1 MMTKYSVRDL
11 KDRLV
16 GRGLYPTSLM
26 GRYTVYLGAVDLVI
40 WLIRRAIKLFRPASD
55 FAGGWLYFLTIVL
68 GICAFIWLFQWIR
81 RTLMWRLR
89 NRLLVTYAFIGVA
102 PIALLIAMFLAA
114 GWLFVG
120 QYAAYLA
127 TNDFK
132 SELHRLTAANNTLM
146 GGAKVLVRSNKL
158 SEGSRDLVDREIGN
172 RDFPMRE
179 VSLWYRGKGY
189 VLQGQADD
197 KPLPVPDYVRDG
209 FEAMVLDHG
218 VYLRSVSRQKVGN
231 DELVMVSS
239 VPLRKDLLGS
249 IAKDLGYVVIYPPN
263 EDDHTWKNPAASKSE
278 KQDQGDTN
286 FEVNTG
292 GKGVKVKQNGV
303 NTAKVVEAGDVPPPS
318 PSLDINLLV
327 TTANLD
333 LKLPF
338 GTFPTFTN
346 WSDGTT
352 STGALGVQTRLSQ
365 LYKRLFES
373 VGKNASMFII
383 VLVAIGIFLA
393 IIELIALFIGL
404 RLTRSITRSVA
415 ELYVATEHVNKGDFH
430 HRIQIQS
437 KDQLAALE
445 GSFNSMTA
453 SIEALII
460 EQKEKQKLESE
471 LAIAQEVQAL
481 LFPAEITQTESLE
494 MHGICRP
501 ARTVSGDYYDFLQ
514 LGQQQIGLAV
524 GDISGKGISAAL
536 LMATV
541 HAFVRAYTIEEALAE
556 AKVGAAAVATSA
568 LTIPQTGEHLPPA
581 TLLALLNEQLYRSTP
596 ASKYA
601 TMFLGF
607 YDGHRRRLTYSNAG
621 HLPPFLISADG
632 SYRKLGDGG
641 MVVGL
646 FGGVSYEN
654 DSVEMKS
661 GDIIVA
667 YSDGVTEPE
676 NEFGE
681 FGEDRL
687 AQIVRENSRLPLP
700 RIADAVIT
708 AVTDWIGGS
717 EQPDDITVVL
727 ARAR

>member
-1 MMTKYSVRDL
+1 MKRSPIREGKEWLLARGWYPRSVI
-11 KDRLV
+11 
-16 GRGLYPTSLM
+16 
-26 GRYTVYLGAVDLVI
+26 GRYTVYLGLIDLAI
-40 WLIRRAIKLFRPASD
+40 WLVRRGIKLANPKSD
-55 FAGGWLYFLTIVL
+55 FAGGWLYFLTLIL
-68 GICAFIWLFQWIR
+68 GVCAVIWLFQWIR
-81 RTLMWRLR
+81 KTLMWRLR
-89 NRLLVTYAFIGVA
+89 NRLLVTYAFIGFA
-102 PIALLIAMFLAA
+102 PVVLLLAMFFAA

-132 SELHRLTAANNTLM
+132 SELHRLTASNNTLM
-146 GGAKVLVRSNKL
+146 GGAKVLVRANKL
-158 SEGSRDLVDREIGN
+158 SEGARDLVDREIGN
-172 RDFPMRE
+172 RDFPNRH
-179 VSLWYRGKGY
+179 VSLWFRGKEY
-189 VLQGQADD
+189 VLQGQPND
-197 KPLPVPDYVRDG
+197 PSLPVPDWAHDG
-209 FEAMVLDHG
+209 FEGMVLDHG

-239 VPLRKDLLGS
+239 LPLRKEELAG
-249 IAKDLGYVVIYPPN
+249 IAKDLGYVSIFPPSEEGQTTWRN
-263 EDDHTWKNPAASKSE
+263 SAAPKAKKPKEDEPSIT
-278 KQDQGDTN
+278 
-286 FEVNTG
+286 VNAG
-292 GKGVKVKQNGV
+292 GNGV
-303 NTAKVVEAGDVPPPS
+303 QVKGDVSMEHAIDAGEVPPPS
-318 PSLDINLLV
+318 PSMNLDLLL
-327 TTANLD
+327 TTVNFD

-338 GTFPTFTN
+338 GTFPNFTN

-352 STGALGVQTRLSQ
+352 NTGALGVQTRLSQ
-365 LYKRLFES
+365 LYHRLFES

-383 VLVAIGIFLA
+383 ALVAIAIFLA

-404 RLTRSITRSVA
+404 RLTRTITRSVA

-430 HRIQIQS
+430 HRIQVKS

-445 GSFNSMTA
+445 GSFNSMTN

-481 LFPAEITQTESLE
+481 LFPRETGETESLE

-514 LGQQQIGLAV
+514 LGQNQIGLAV

-541 HAFVRAYTIEEALAE
+541 HAFVRAYTIEEAISE
-556 AKVGAAAVATSA
+556 AKVGAAAGTQLAVAHS
-568 LTIPQTGEHLPPA
+568 GEHLPPA
-581 TLLALLNEQLYRSTP
+581 TLLALLNEQLFRSTP

-607 YDGHRRRLTYSNAG
+607 YDGDRRRLTYSNAG
-621 HLPPFLISADG
+621 HLPPFVISSDG

-654 DSVEMKS
+654 DHVDMKS

-687 AQIVRENSRLPLP
+687 AQIVREHSGMPLP

-708 AVTDWIGGS
+708 AVTDWIGGA